1 MVRKCDFENFKSCA
15 SALSPYR
22 QPSAAGIRWFC
33 HAGHNFANVSDGHK
47 QPLRAHPVPFLILL
61 ASFGQWLNLSV
72 MPLRMR
78 ECSRFLLITLPL
90 ACRKVDATIA
100 IMKTITA
107 LLALCTLTFA
117 AIAEPALTIYNQ
129 NFAVVRDT
137 VPLDLKAGANP
148 VVYSGATAQVEP
160 DSVILRD
167 PAGKHSLQILEQN
180 YRNDPVS
187 QELLLS
193 LFEGKTIDFQNIRT
207 KDNTQIT
214 ELIPGKIVR
223 SGFVPGGGNT
233 QPIIEVNGKL
243 QFSLPGEPLFPDLGS
258 DTILKPAFNWLL
270 QSDKAGSF
278 DAEVG
283 YVTEGFDWSASYNLV
298 SPEKGDLCDLVGW
311 ITMNNNSGKA
321 FENAKI
327 KLMAGD
333 VNKIQPPGGM
343 GGAMFSRRAMPMAM
357 LAMDSAAPVSEK
369 AFDEFHLY
377 SIARPTTLH
386 DHETKQVEFVHAEK
400 MFAPTIY
407 VYDGTQGYQFYGLN
421 YDRGYGQSDNKKI
434 IVQREFKNAETNQ
447 LGIALPAGKLRFY
460 RRDDD
465 GQLQFVGENT
475 IDHTPRNE
483 TVRITTGNSFDLVG
497 ERKQTDFHVDTA
509 EKWMDETFEIK
520 LRNRKKTDAVEIRV
534 VEHLYRWSNW
544 SITAKSDEFTK
555 KDSQTI
561 EFRIPV
567 KPDEEKTVTYTV
579 HYSW

>member
-1 MVRKCDFENFKSCA
+1 MKFFSVLLTVA
-15 SALSPYR
+15 TLALS
-22 QPSAAGIRWFC
+22 
-33 HAGHNFANVSDGHK
+33 
-47 QPLRAHPVPFLILL
+47 
-61 ASFGQWLNLSV
+61 
-72 MPLRMR
+72 
-78 ECSRFLLITLPL
+78 
-90 ACRKVDATIA
+90 AT
-100 IMKTITA
+100 
-107 LLALCTLTFA
+107 
-117 AIAEPALTIYNQ
+117 AEPALTIYNQ

-137 VPLDLKAGANP
+137 VSLNLNAGTNA
-148 VVYSGATAQVEP
+148 VVYPGATAQVEP

-193 LFEGKTIDFQNIRT
+193 LFEGKTINFQNIRT
-207 KDNTQIT
+207 KDNTQVT
-214 ELIPGKIVR
+214 ELIPGKIIR

-233 QPIIEVNGKL
+233 QPIIEVNGQL
-243 QFSLPGEPLFPDLGS
+243 QFSLPGQPLFPDLGD

-270 QSDKAGSF
+270 QTGEPGAF

-283 YVTEGFDWSASYNLV
+283 YVTGGFDWSASYNLV
-298 SPEKGDLCDLVGW
+298 SPEKGDYCDLVGW
-311 ITMNNNSGKA
+311 ITMNNNSGKT

-327 KLMAGD
+327 KLLAGD
-333 VNKIQPPGGM
+333 VNKIQPPQFFTGAYRMKAMGM
-343 GGAMFSRRAMPMAM
+343 V
-357 LAMDSAAPVSEK
+357 MDAAAAPAVSEK

-386 DHETKQVEFVHAEK
+386 DHETKQVEFVHAEQ

-407 VYDGTQGYQFYGLN
+407 VYDGAEGYQFYGLN
-421 YDRGYGQSDNKKI
+421 YDQNYGQSENKKI
-434 IVQREFKNAETNQ
+434 LVQREFKNAETNQ

-483 TVRITTGNSFDLVG
+483 TVRVTTGNSFDLVG
-497 ERKQTDFHVDTA
+497 ERKQTSFRVDTS
-509 EKWMDETFEIK
+509 EKWIDESFEIK
-520 LRNRKKTDAVEIRV
+520 LRNRKRTDAVEIRV

-544 SITAKSDEFTK
+544 DITAKSDEFVK

-567 KPDEEKTVTYTV
+567 KPDEERTVTYTV

>member
-1 MVRKCDFENFKSCA
+1 MKH
-15 SALSPYR
+15 
-22 QPSAAGIRWFC
+22 I
-33 HAGHNFANVSDGHK
+33 
-47 QPLRAHPVPFLILL
+47 
-61 ASFGQWLNLSV
+61 
-72 MPLRMR
+72 
-78 ECSRFLLITLPL
+78 LPL
-90 ACRKVDATIA
+90 LCLGVL
-100 IMKTITA
+100 TA
-107 LLALCTLTFA
+107 A
-117 AIAEPALTIYNQ
+117 AEPALTIYNQ

-137 VPLDLKAGANP
+137 VPLDLKAGANA
-148 VVYSGATAQVEP
+148 VTYANATAQVEP

-187 QELLLS
+187 EPLLLS
-193 LFEGKTIDFQNIRT
+193 LFEGKTIDFQNERM
-207 KDNTQIT
+207 KDNTMTREI
-214 ELIPGKIVR
+214 IPGKIIR
-223 SGFVPGGGNT
+223 SGYVPGGGNE
-233 QPIIEVNGKL
+233 QHIIEVDGKL
-243 QFSLPGEPLFPDLGS
+243 QFSLPGEPRFPDLGS

-270 QSDKAGSF
+270 QSDKPGAF

-283 YVTEGFDWSASYNLV
+283 YVTGGFDWSASYNLV
-298 SPEKGDLCDLVGW
+298 SPEKGDQCDLVGW
-311 ITMNNNSGKA
+311 ITMKNESGKT

-327 KLMAGD
+327 KLLAGD
-333 VNKIQPPGGM
+333 VNKIQPQQNEWQG
-343 GGAMFSRRAMPMAM
+343 RLKVRALGMAM
-357 LAMDSAAPVSEK
+357 DATGAPAVTEK

-386 DHETKQVEFVHAEK
+386 DRETKQVEFVHAEK

-407 VYDGTQGYQFYGLN
+407 VYDGAVGYQFYGLN
-421 YDRGYGQSDNKKI
+421 YERTYGMSDNKKI

-460 RRDDD
+460 RRDAD

-483 TVRITTGNSFDLVG
+483 TVRVTTGNSFDLVG
-497 ERKQTDFHVDTA
+497 ERKQTDFKVDTGD
-509 EKWMDETFEIK
+509 KWINETFEIK

-544 SITAKSDEFTK
+544 NVTAKSDEFVK
-555 KDSQTI
+555 KDAQTI

>member
-1 MVRKCDFENFKSCA
+1 MKILA
-15 SALSPYR
+15 
-22 QPSAAGIRWFC
+22 
-33 HAGHNFANVSDGHK
+33 
-47 QPLRAHPVPFLILL
+47 PVLFLGV
-61 ASFGQWLNLSV
+61 A
-72 MPLRMR
+72 
-78 ECSRFLLITLPL
+78 
-90 ACRKVDATIA
+90 
-100 IMKTITA
+100 TA
-107 LLALCTLTFA
+107 LA
-117 AIAEPALTIYNQ
+117 AAAQPALTIYNQ

-137 VPLDLKAGANP
+137 VPLDLKSGVNDVRYAN
-148 VVYSGATAQVEP
+148 ATAQVEP

-193 LFEGKTIDFQNIRT
+193 LFEGKTIDFQNERM
-207 KDNTQIT
+207 KGNTMT
-214 ELIPGKIVR
+214 RELISGKIIR
-223 SGFVPGGGNT
+223 SGYVPGGEA
-233 QPIIEVNGKL
+233 QSPIIEVNGKL
-243 QFSLPGEPLFPDLGS
+243 QFTLPGQPLFPDLGD

-270 QSDKAGSF
+270 QSDSPGKF

-283 YVTEGFDWSASYNLV
+283 YVTGGFDWSASYNLV
-298 SPEKGDLCDLVGW
+298 SPEKGDQVDLVGW
-311 ITMNNNSGKA
+311 ITMNNNSGKT

-327 KLMAGD
+327 QLMAGD
-333 VNKIQPPGGM
+333 VNKIQPPMPAGLGGM
-343 GGAMFSRRAMPMAM
+343 RMRAMTVEAM
-357 LAMDSAAPVSEK
+357 TAAEPPVTEK

-386 DHETKQVEFVHAEK
+386 DRETKQVEFVHAEK

-407 VYDGTQGYQFYGLN
+407 VYDGAADFRFYGSVN
-421 YDRGYGQSDNKKI
+421 WNQDYGTSGNKKI
-434 IVQREFKNAETNQ
+434 LVQREFKNAETNQ

-483 TVRITTGNSFDLVG
+483 TIRVTTGNAFDLVG
-497 ERKQTDFHVDTA
+497 ERKQTNFRVDTGD
-509 EKWMDETFEIK
+509 KWMDESFEIK
-520 LRNRKKTDAVEIRV
+520 LRNRKKDAPVEIRV

-544 SITAKSDEFTK
+544 EITKKSDDFVK

-561 EFRIPV
+561 EFHVPV
-567 KPDEEKTVTYTV
+567 KPDEERTVTYTV

>member
-1 MVRKCDFENFKSCA
+1 MKSIPVLF
-15 SALSPYR
+15 ALS
-22 QPSAAGIRWFC
+22 
-33 HAGHNFANVSDGHK
+33 
-47 QPLRAHPVPFLILL
+47 
-61 ASFGQWLNLSV
+61 
-72 MPLRMR
+72 
-78 ECSRFLLITLPL
+78 T
-90 ACRKVDATIA
+90 
-100 IMKTITA
+100 
-107 LLALCTLTFA
+107 LALTVA
-117 AIAEPALTIYNQ
+117 AEPALTIYNQ

-137 VPLDLKAGANP
+137 VPLDLKAGANA
-148 VVYSGATAQVEP
+148 VLYSGATAQVEP

-167 PAGKHSLQILEQN
+167 PAGQHSLQILEQN
-180 YRNDPVS
+180 YRNDPVT
-187 QELLLS
+187 EPLLLS

-207 KDNTQIT
+207 KDNTQVSETIS
-214 ELIPGKIVR
+214 GKIVR
-223 SGFVPGGGNT
+223 SGYVPGGEA
-233 QPIIEVNGKL
+233 QSPIIEVNGKL
-243 QFSLPGEPLFPDLGS
+243 QFSLPGQPLFPDLGS

-270 QSDKAGSF
+270 QSDTPGAF

-283 YVTEGFDWSASYNLV
+283 YVTGGFDWSASYNLV
-298 SPEKGDLCDLVGW
+298 SPEKGDLVDLVGW
-311 ITMNNNSGKA
+311 ITMNNTSGKT

-333 VNKIQPPGGM
+333 VNKIQPQNWDRSGM
-343 GGAMFSRRAMPMAM
+343 KFRQAMPMAM
-357 LAMDSAAPVSEK
+357 AAMDGAPPVSEK

-400 MFAPTIY
+400 MYAPTIY
-407 VYDGTQGYQFYGLN
+407 VYDGAEGYRFYGLN
-421 YDRGYGQSDNKKI
+421 YNQDYGQSDNKKI

-483 TVRITTGNSFDLVG
+483 TVRVTTGNAFDLVG
-497 ERKQTDFHVDTA
+497 ERKQTDFHVDTS
-509 EKWMDETFEIK
+509 EKWIDESFEIK

-544 SITAKSDEFTK
+544 TITAKSDDFVK

>member
-1 MVRKCDFENFKSCA
+1 MKIPA
-15 SALSPYR
+15 SILCLG
-22 QPSAAGIRWFC
+22 AATTL
-33 HAGHNFANVSDGHK
+33 AAFA
-47 QPLRAHPVPFLILL
+47 Q
-61 ASFGQWLNLSV
+61 
-72 MPLRMR
+72 
-78 ECSRFLLITLPL
+78 
-90 ACRKVDATIA
+90 
-100 IMKTITA
+100 
-107 LLALCTLTFA
+107 
-117 AIAEPALTIYNQ
+117 PALTIYNQ

-137 VPLDLKAGANP
+137 VSLDLKSGANP
-148 VVYSGATAQVEP
+148 VTYAGATAQVEP

-167 PAGKHSLQILEQN
+167 PAGRHSLQILEQN

-193 LFEGKTIDFQNIRT
+193 LFEGKTIDFEKIRM
-207 KDNTQIT
+207 KDNTQTT

-223 SGFVPGGGNT
+223 SGFVPGGGNE
-233 QPIIEVNGKL
+233 QPIIEVNDKL
-243 QFSLPGEPLFPDLGS
+243 QFSLPGQPLFPDLGN

-270 QSDKAGSF
+270 HSDQPGKF

-283 YVTEGFDWSASYNLV
+283 YVTGGFNWSASYNLV
-298 SPEKGDLCDLVGW
+298 SPEKGDFVDLVGW
-311 ITMNNNSGKA
+311 ITMNNQSGKT

-327 KLMAGD
+327 KLLAGD
-333 VNKIQPPGGM
+333 VNKIQPAGGF
-343 GGAMFSRRAMPMAM
+343 GGGRYPRAM
-357 LAMDSAAPVSEK
+357 LMDAAKAEPAVSEK

-386 DHETKQVEFVHAEK
+386 DHETKQVEFAHAEK

-407 VYDGTQGYQFYGLN
+407 VYDGAEGYRFYGLN
-421 YDRGYGQSDNKKI
+421 LDQGYGQSDNKKI

-483 TVRITTGNSFDLVG
+483 TVRVTTGNAFDLVG
-497 ERKQTDFHVDTA
+497 ERKQTNFRVDTGD
-509 EKWMDETFEIK
+509 KWIDETFEIK
-520 LRNRKKTDAVEIRV
+520 LRNHKKEPVEICV

-544 SITAKSDEFTK
+544 NITAKSDDFVK

-561 EFRIPV
+561 EFRVPV